1 VETVLEVLF
10 YALVAA
16 ASPLALT
23 STLVVL
29 RSRRGRLNGFIFAA
43 AFLLG
48 GGVVWLVLLSLGTV
62 TSLNERD
69 RHGAA
74 IFELVLGVLLLV
86 VAWFTHRGF
95 PAQRGAGGGRTRAL
109 LDRLERLT
117 PVAAFPAGAVLGIGG
132 PKRLAIAIVATTTV
146 SVAGLTTEQQIGL
159 AVLFVLVAGVLVWVP
174 VAFYLVASQRA
185 TAWLE
190 EAQDWLRS
198 NRGAITIYSLL
209 VLGGALVAEALAE
222 LL

>member
-1 VETVLEVLF
+1 METVLEVLF

-16 ASPLALT
+16 ASPLTLT

-29 RSRRGRLNGFIFAA
+29 RSRRGRLNGCIFAA

-48 GGVVWLVLLSLGTV
+48 EGVVWLVLLSLGTV
-62 TSLNERD
+62 TSLDDRD

-74 IFELVLGVLLLV
+74 IFELVLGALLLV
-86 VAWFTHRGF
+86 LAWFAHRGF
-95 PAQRGAGGGRTRAL
+95 PARSGGAGARTRAL

-117 PVAAFPAGAVLGIGG
+117 PAASFPAGAVLGIGG
-132 PKRLAIAIVATTTV
+132 PKRLTIAIVATTTV

-159 AVLFVLVAGVLVWVP
+159 AVLYVLVAGVLVWVP
-174 VAFYLVASQRA
+174 VAFSLVSSQRA

-190 EAQDWLRS
+190 EAQEWIRAHRLP
-198 NRGAITIYSLL
+198 ITTYSLL
-209 VLGGALVAEALAE
+209 VLGSVLIAEALAE